1 MELDKSIK
9 DFKSYLKIERSLS
22 INSVD
27 AYVRDIYK
35 YAEYIKTNN
44 ISVLKTNLEDIRGFI
59 KEINKI
65 GISARSQARFI
76 SSIKSFYKFL
86 LIEGFISNSPAQ
98 LLASP
103 KIGVKIP
110 TVLSIDEVNKLIKS
124 IDLSSKHGERNR
136 AIIETI
142 YACGLRVTELINLKI
157 SNIFFKDNFLKI
169 IGKGNKERLCP
180 IANKTLSYLK
190 IYIDEIRNHSII
202 KEKDSDIVFLNNR
215 GSKLSR
221 IMIFLLL
228 KKYAEIAGIKKNIS
242 PHTLRHSFATH
253 LIDGG
258 ADLRAIQEMLGH
270 QSITTT
276 EIYTHLDKEYLRSNI
291 ISYHPRSNKWEN
303 ITLLSFTY

>member
-27 AYVRDIYK
+27 AYIRDIYK
-35 YAEYIKTNN
+35 FSEYIKTNN

-86 LIEGFISNSPAQ
+86 LIEGFISNSPAE

-228 KKYAEIAGIKKNIS
+228 KKYAEIAGIKNIS

-291 ISYHPRSNKWEN
+291 ISYHPRSNK
-303 ITLLSFTY
+303 

>member
-65 GISARSQARFI
+65 GISSRSQARFI

-86 LIEGFISNSPAQ
+86 LIEGYISNSPAE

-221 IMIFLLL
+221 VMIFLLL

-291 ISYHPRSNKWEN
+291 ISYHPRSNK
-303 ITLLSFTY
+303 

>member
-9 DFKSYLKIERSLS
+9 NFKSYLKIERSLS

-27 AYVRDIYK
+27 AYIRDIFK
-35 YAEYIKTNN
+35 FSEYIKTNN
-44 ISVLKTNLEDIRGFI
+44 ISFLKTNLEDIRGFI

-86 LIEGFISNSPAQ
+86 LIEGFISNSPAEI
-98 LLASP
+98 LASP

-221 IMIFLLL
+221 VMIFLLL

-291 ISYHPRSNKWEN
+291 ISFHPRSNK
-303 ITLLSFTY
+303 

>member
-86 LIEGFISNSPAQ
+86 LIEGFISNSPAE

-202 KEKDSDIVFLNNR
+202 KEEDSDIVFLNNR

-291 ISYHPRSNKWEN
+291 ISYHPRSNK
-303 ITLLSFTY
+303 

>member
-9 DFKSYLKIERSLS
+9 NFKSYLKIERSLS

-27 AYVRDIYK
+27 AYIRDIFK
-35 YAEYIKTNN
+35 FSEHIKTNN

-86 LIEGFISNSPAQ
+86 LIEGYISNSPAE

-190 IYIDEIRNHSII
+190 IYIDEIRYHSII

-221 IMIFLLL
+221 VMIFLLI

-291 ISYHPRSNKWEN
+291 ISYHPRSNK
-303 ITLLSFTY
+303 

>member
-27 AYVRDIYK
+27 AYIRDINK
-35 YAEYIKTNN
+35 FGEYIKTNN
-44 ISVLKTNLEDIRGFI
+44 ISVLKTSLENIRGFI
-59 KEINKI
+59 NEINKI

-86 LIEGFISNSPAQ
+86 LIEGYISNSPAE

-124 IDLSSKHGERNR
+124 IDLSYKHGERNR

-180 IANKTLSYLK
+180 IADKTLNYLK
-190 IYIDEIRNHSII
+190 IYIDEIRNNSII
-202 KEKDSDIVFLNNR
+202 KDKDSDIVFLNNR

-221 IMIFLLL
+221 VMIFLLL

-291 ISYHPRSNKWEN
+291 ISYHPRSNK
-303 ITLLSFTY
+303 

>member
-9 DFKSYLKIERSLS
+9 NFKSYLKIERSLS

-27 AYVRDIYK
+27 AYIRDINK
-35 YAEYIKTNN
+35 FSEYIKTKN

-86 LIEGFISNSPAQ
+86 LIEEYISNSPAE

-110 TVLSIDEVNKLIKS
+110 IVLSIDEVNKLIKS
-124 IDLSSKHGERNR
+124 IDLTSRHGERNR

-202 KEKDSDIVFLNNR
+202 REKDSDIVFLNNR

-221 IMIFLLL
+221 VMIFLLL

-291 ISYHPRSNKWEN
+291 ISYHPRSNK
-303 ITLLSFTY
+303 

>member
-1 MELDKSIK
+1 LELDKSIK

-86 LIEGFISNSPAQ
+86 LIEGFISNSPAE

-180 IANKTLSYLK
+180 IADKTLNYLK

-221 IMIFLLL
+221 VMIFLLL

-291 ISYHPRSNKWEN
+291 ISYHPRSYK
-303 ITLLSFTY
+303 

>member
-27 AYVRDIYK
+27 AYIRDINK
-35 YAEYIKTNN
+35 FGEYIKTNN
-44 ISVLKTNLEDIRGFI
+44 ISVLKTNLENIRGFI
-59 KEINKI
+59 NEINKI

-86 LIEGFISNSPAQ
+86 LIEGYISNSPAE

-180 IANKTLSYLK
+180 IADKTLNYLK

-221 IMIFLLL
+221 VMIFLLL

-291 ISYHPRSNKWEN
+291 ISYHPRSNK
-303 ITLLSFTY
+303 

>member
-35 YAEYIKTNN
+35 YSEYIKTNN

-86 LIEGFISNSPAQ
+86 LIEGFISNSPAE

-110 TVLSIDEVNKLIKS
+110 TVLI
-124 IDLSSKHGERNR
+124 NR
-136 AIIETI
+136 
-142 YACGLRVTELINLKI
+142 
-157 SNIFFKDNFLKI
+157 
-169 IGKGNKERLCP
+169 
-180 IANKTLSYLK
+180 
-190 IYIDEIRNHSII
+190 
-202 KEKDSDIVFLNNR
+202 
-215 GSKLSR
+215 
-221 IMIFLLL
+221 
-228 KKYAEIAGIKKNIS
+228 
-242 PHTLRHSFATH
+242 
-253 LIDGG
+253 
-258 ADLRAIQEMLGH
+258 
-270 QSITTT
+270 
-276 EIYTHLDKEYLRSNI
+276 
-291 ISYHPRSNKWEN
+291 
-303 ITLLSFTY
+303 

>member
-9 DFKSYLKIERSLS
+9 DFKSFLKIERSLS

-27 AYVRDIYK
+27 AYIRDINK
-35 YAEYIKTNN
+35 FGEYIKTNN
-44 ISVLKTNLEDIRGFI
+44 ISVLKTNLENIRGFI

-86 LIEGFISNSPAQ
+86 LIEGYISNSPAE

-157 SNIFFKDNFLKI
+157 SNIYFKDNFIKI

-180 IANKTLSYLK
+180 IADKTLNYLK

-202 KEKDSDIVFLNNR
+202 KEKDSDVVFLNNR

-221 IMIFLLL
+221 VMIFLLL

-291 ISYHPRSNKWEN
+291 ISYHPRSNK
-303 ITLLSFTY
+303 

>member
-22 INSVD
+22 VNSVD

-86 LIEGFISNSPAQ
+86 LIEGFISNSPAE

-110 TVLSIDEVNKLIKS
+110 TVLSIDEVNKLIKA

-221 IMIFLLL
+221 VMIFLLL

-276 EIYTHLDKEYLRSNI
+276 EIYRHLDKEYLRSNI
-291 ISYHPRSNKWEN
+291 ISYHPRSNK
-303 ITLLSFTY
+303 

>member
-27 AYVRDIYK
+27 AYIRDIFK
-35 YAEYIKTNN
+35 FSEYIKTNN

-86 LIEGFISNSPAQ
+86 LIEGYISNSPAE

-221 IMIFLLL
+221 VMIFLIL

-291 ISYHPRSNKWEN
+291 ISYHPRSNK
-303 ITLLSFTY
+303 

>member
-35 YAEYIKTNN
+35 YSEYIKTNN

-86 LIEGFISNSPAQ
+86 LIEGYISNSPAE

-157 SNIFFKDNFLKI
+157 SNIFL
-169 IGKGNKERLCP
+169 
-180 IANKTLSYLK
+180 
-190 IYIDEIRNHSII
+190 
-202 KEKDSDIVFLNNR
+202 
-215 GSKLSR
+215 R
-221 IMIFLLL
+221 ITF
-228 KKYAEIAGIKKNIS
+228 
-242 PHTLRHSFATH
+242 
-253 LIDGG
+253 
-258 ADLRAIQEMLGH
+258 
-270 QSITTT
+270 
-276 EIYTHLDKEYLRSNI
+276 
-291 ISYHPRSNKWEN
+291 
-303 ITLLSFTY
+303 

>member
-9 DFKSYLKIERSLS
+9 NFKSYLKIERSLS

-27 AYVRDIYK
+27 AYIRDVYK
-35 YAEYIKTNN
+35 FADYIKNN
-44 ISVLKTNLEDIRGFI
+44 NMSVLKINLNDIREFI
-59 KEINKI
+59 NEINKI
-65 GISARSQARFI
+65 GISARSQARLI
-76 SSIKSFYKFL
+76 SSIKSYYKFL
-86 LIEGFISNSPAQ
+86 LIEGYIKNSPAE
-98 LLASP
+98 LLVSP
-103 KIGVKIP
+103 KVGIKIP
-110 TVLSIDEVNKLIKS
+110 VVLSIEEINNLIKS

-142 YACGLRVTELINLKI
+142 YSCGLRVTELINLKI

-180 IANKTLSYLK
+180 IGNKTLNYLK
-190 IYIDEIRNHSII
+190 TYIDNIRCHSISN
-202 KEKDSDIVFLNNR
+202 EKDSNIVFLNNR

-221 IMIFLLL
+221 VMIFLMM
-228 KKYAEIAGIKKNIS
+228 KKYAELAGIKKNIS

-291 ISYHPRSNKWEN
+291 ISYHPRSN
-303 ITLLSFTY
+303 S

>member
-1 MELDKSIK
+1 LELDKSINN
-9 DFKSYLKIERSLS
+9 FKSYLKIERSLS

-27 AYVRDIYK
+27 AYIRDIYK
-35 YAEYIKTNN
+35 FADYIKNN
-44 ISVLKTNLEDIRGFI
+44 DMSVLKINLSDIRGFI
-59 KEINKI
+59 KEINTI

-76 SSIKSFYKFL
+76 SSIKSYYKFL
-86 LIEGFISNSPAQ
+86 LIEGYIKNSPAE

-103 KIGVKIP
+103 KVGIKIP
-110 TVLSIDEVNKLIKS
+110 VVLSIEEINKLIKS

-136 AIIETI
+136 TIIETI
-142 YACGLRVTELINLKI
+142 YSCGLRVSELINLKI

-180 IANKTLSYLK
+180 IGNKTLNYLK
-190 IYIDEIRNHSII
+190 TYIDNIRNHSISN
-202 KEKDSDIVFLNNR
+202 EQDSDIVFLNNR
-215 GSKLSR
+215 GSRLSR
-221 IMIFLLL
+221 VMIFLMM
-228 KKYAEIAGIKKNIS
+228 KKYAELSGIKKNIS

-291 ISYHPRSNKWEN
+291 ISYHPRSN
-303 ITLLSFTY
+303 S

>member
-9 DFKSYLKIERSLS
+9 DFKSFLKIERSLS

-27 AYVRDIYK
+27 AYIRDINK
-35 YAEYIKTNN
+35 FGEYIKTNN
-44 ISVLKTNLEDIRGFI
+44 ISVLKTNLENIRGFI
-59 KEINKI
+59 NEINKI
-65 GISARSQARFI
+65 GISSRSQARFI

-86 LIEGFISNSPAQ
+86 LIEGYISNSPAE

-180 IANKTLSYLK
+180 IADKTLNYLK

-221 IMIFLLL
+221 VMIFLLL
-228 KKYAEIAGIKKNIS
+228 KKYAEIAGIKKI
-242 PHTLRHSFATH
+242 
-253 LIDGG
+253 
-258 ADLRAIQEMLGH
+258 
-270 QSITTT
+270 
-276 EIYTHLDKEYLRSNI
+276 
-291 ISYHPRSNKWEN
+291 
-303 ITLLSFTY
+303 

>member
-1 MELDKSIK
+1 MKLDKSIK

-27 AYVRDIYK
+27 AYIRDVYK
-35 YAEYIKTNN
+35 FAEYIKDNN

-86 LIEGFISNSPAQ
+86 LIEGHINNSPAE

-180 IANKTLSYLK
+180 IANKTLNYLK
-190 IYIDEIRNHSII
+190 IYIDNIRNHSII

-215 GSKLSR
+215 GSRLSR
-221 IMIFLLL
+221 VMIFLLL

-291 ISYHPRSNKWEN
+291 ISYHPRSN
-303 ITLLSFTY
+303 

>member
-27 AYVRDIYK
+27 AYIRDINK
-35 YAEYIKTNN
+35 FGEYIKTNN
-44 ISVLKTNLEDIRGFI
+44 ISILKTNLDNIRGFI
-59 KEINKI
+59 NEINKI

-86 LIEGFISNSPAQ
+86 LIEGYISNSPAE

-124 IDLSSKHGERNR
+124 IDLSYKHGERNR

-180 IANKTLSYLK
+180 IADKTLNYLK
-190 IYIDEIRNHSII
+190 IYIDEIRNNSII
-202 KEKDSDIVFLNNR
+202 KDKDSDIVFLNNR

-221 IMIFLLL
+221 VMIFLLL

-291 ISYHPRSNKWEN
+291 ISYHPRSNK
-303 ITLLSFTY
+303 

>member
-27 AYVRDIYK
+27 AYIRDINK
-35 YAEYIKTNN
+35 FGEYIKTNN
-44 ISVLKTNLEDIRGFI
+44 ISILKTNLENIRGFI
-59 KEINKI
+59 NEINKI
-65 GISARSQARFI
+65 GISSRSQARFI

-86 LIEGFISNSPAQ
+86 LIEGYISNSPAE

-180 IANKTLSYLK
+180 IADKTLNYLK

-221 IMIFLLL
+221 VMIFLLL

-291 ISYHPRSNKWEN
+291 ISYHPRSNK
-303 ITLLSFTY
+303 

>member
-27 AYVRDIYK
+27 AYIRDIFK
-35 YAEYIKTNN
+35 FSEYIKTKN

-86 LIEGFISNSPAQ
+86 LIEEYISNSPAE

-110 TVLSIDEVNKLIKS
+110 IVLSIDEVNKLIKS

-221 IMIFLLL
+221 VMIFLLL

-291 ISYHPRSNKWEN
+291 ISYHPRSNK
-303 ITLLSFTY
+303 

>member
-65 GISARSQARFI
+65 GISSRSQARFI

-86 LIEGFISNSPAQ
+86 LIEGYISNSPAE

-180 IANKTLSYLK
+180 IADKTLNYLK

-221 IMIFLLL
+221 VMIFLLL

-291 ISYHPRSNKWEN
+291 ISYHPRSNK
-303 ITLLSFTY
+303 

>member
-1 MELDKSIK
+1 LELDKSIK
-9 DFKSYLKIERSLS
+9 NFKSYLKIERSLS

-27 AYVRDIYK
+27 AYIRDIFK
-35 YAEYIKTNN
+35 FSEYIKTNN

-86 LIEGFISNSPAQ
+86 LIEGFISNSPAE

-180 IANKTLSYLK
+180 ISNKTLSYLK
-190 IYIDEIRNHSII
+190 IYINEIRNHSII

-221 IMIFLLL
+221 VMIFLLL

-291 ISYHPRSNKWEN
+291 ISYHPRSNK
-303 ITLLSFTY
+303 